1 MKPDRVFLQ
10 DLKTLDPR
18 LDVMWNRD
26 IERFVIT
33 FKRATG
39 TPVSLF
45 VVKRDEDGGFRQP
58 DNRDIL
64 FLKRHDL
71 SRTSLNAYLNEI
83 SSYMEGYRE
92 KKRKESAEN
101 FRDMTKDDKIQLAKA
116 LARPTSPKSGQG
128 TFAKINRKPKN
139 AVKVIDHRFT
149 ALNSEKEKPNV
160 SNSV

>member
-1 MKPDRVFLQ
+1 MKPDHVFLR
-10 DLKTLDPR
+10 DLKTLDKR

-39 TPVSLF
+39 DPVSLF

-83 SSYMEGYRE
+83 SAYMEGYRE
-92 KKRKESAEN
+92 KKRREAAEN
-101 FRDMTKDDKIQLAKA
+101 FRDMTKDDKIQLAKVM
-116 LARPTSPKSGQG
+116 ARPTSPKAGHG
-128 TFAKINRKPKN
+128 TFRKITHKPKQ
-139 AVKVIDHRFT
+139 ALKVIDHRSIAFDQPQGE
-149 ALNSEKEKPNV
+149 A
-160 SNSV
+160 